1 MNEVALGSNVEMT
14 LGVMGGGQ
22 LGRMFV
28 HAAQSMGYFTAVL
41 DPDPLSPAGRVSHHH
56 IQTPYTDPAGLEQ
69 LSRCC
74 VAVTTEFENVPAQAL
89 AELEKTRPVSPGSR
103 AVAIAQDRALEK
115 AHFVQCGVPCAPY
128 AVLETAA
135 QVAAVA
141 EEPSAAPGRP
151 KQASAPLGGS
161 EAHSVASVGASLLPG
176 ILKTSRLG
184 YDGKG
189 QVRVAN
195 HAELVQAWND
205 LKQVPCVLEKLLPLQ
220 LECSV
225 IVARSADG
233 TCVHLPVQRNLHRDG
248 ILAVTEVYEGNVP
261 AALAERAVAAAKSI
275 ASGLGYVGVLC
286 VEFFVLDPTSP
297 VGQALGGLVVNEI
310 APRPHN
316 SGHYSIDACDVSQF
330 ELQVRTLAGLPLTQP
345 RQHSPA
351 IMLNLLGDLWPEVRS
366 AQGNWGQIPIQDKNH
381 LGDGGATTKLD
392 SDPNSLGSG
401 ATNNAKELESAP
413 NFKAVLALPG
423 THLHLYGKAKASK
436 GRKMGHLTIT
446 GDSMDMVR
454 ATALRAA
461 AILGIAPF

>member
-1 MNEVALGSNVEMT
+1 
-14 LGVMGGGQ
+14 
-22 LGRMFV
+22 
-28 HAAQSMGYFTAVL
+28 
-41 DPDPLSPAGRVSHHH
+41 
-56 IQTPYTDPAGLEQ
+56 
-69 LSRCC
+69 

-89 AELEKTRPVSPGSR
+89 AELEKTRPVSPGSH
-103 AVAIAQDRALEK
+103 AVGIAQDRALEK
-115 AHFVQCGVPCAPY
+115 SHFVQCGVPCAPY

-135 QVAAVA
+135 QVDQT
-141 EEPSAAPGRP
+141 S
-151 KQASAPLGGS
+151 LD
-161 EAHSVASVGASLLPG
+161 LLPG

-261 AALAERAVAAAKSI
+261 AALAQRAVAAAKSI

-330 ELQVRTLAGLPLTQP
+330 ELQVRTLADLPLTQP

-366 AQGNWGQIPIQDKNH
+366 AQGNWGQILIQDKNH
-381 LGDGGATTKLD
+381 FRDGGATTKLD

-446 GDSMDMVR
+446 GGSMEQVR